1 MPESAIGNS
10 GGREPNL
17 PLAVPAAR
25 TQETREAR
33 HDTVRDVVREVELPV
48 APPSASTGSRP
59 ELESSSTAGLISELV
74 SQAGV
79 LARKEIELAK
89 RELHED
95 LRREAV
101 AAGQLGIAGVAAI
114 VTLNLLLVTGVL
126 ALARVMP
133 GWAAGLAVSGATLI
147 VTLAMGISGWKRI
160 KRPPLER
167 TRRTLKDDAQWA
179 KESLT

>member
-1 MPESAIGNS
+1 MPERAIGNYA
-10 GGREPNL
+10 GRESNVSI
-17 PLAVPAAR
+17 AVAADR
-25 TQETREAR
+25 LV
-33 HDTVRDVVREVELPV
+33 DGRDPGVQKSPTDGPDGIR
-48 APPSASTGSRP
+48 S

-89 RELHED
+89 RELHDD

-101 AAGQLGIAGVAAI
+101 AAGQLGIAGVAGI
-114 VTLNLLLVTGVL
+114 LTLNLLLVTAVL
-126 ALARVMP
+126 ALARAMP
-133 GWAAGLAVSGATLI
+133 GWVAGLLISGATL
-147 VTLAMGISGWKRI
+147 VVALVMGISGWRRI

>member
-1 MPESAIGNS
+1 MPESAIGNPGARVS
-10 GGREPNL
+10 
-17 PLAVPAAR
+17 VAA
-25 TQETREAR
+25 
-33 HDTVRDVVREVELPV
+33 P
-48 APPSASTGSRP
+48 ASTERAVEGRDPGLKAGPTSGSGVSRP
-59 ELESSSTAGLISELV
+59 DLESSSTAGLISDLV

-101 AAGQLGIAGVAAI
+101 AAGQLGIAGVAGI
-114 VTLNLLLVTGVL
+114 LTLNLLLVTAVL

-133 GWAAGLAVSGATLI
+133 GWVAGLSVSGATLL
-147 VTLAMGISGWKRI
+147 VALAMGISGWKRI

>member
-10 GGREPNL
+10 GERASSVSTP
-17 PLAVPAAR
+17 VPANQAIP
-25 TQETREAR
+25 TDNGGA
-33 HDTVRDVVREVELPV
+33 
-48 APPSASTGSRP
+48 AGARP
-59 ELESSSTAGLISELV
+59 ELQSSSTAGLISELV

-95 LRREAV
+95 LRREAA
-101 AAGQLGIAGVAAI
+101 AAGQLGIAGVAALL
-114 VTLNLLLVTGVL
+114 TLNLLLVTLVF
-126 ALARVMP
+126 ALTRAMP
-133 GWAAGLAVSGATLI
+133 GWAAGLLVSAATLI
-147 VTLAMGISGWKRI
+147 IALSMAIMGWRRI

-179 KESLT
+179 KESFT

>member
-1 MPESAIGNS
+1 MPESAIGNPGARESKVSIAPASAPTERSVETSDPSLRTGPTS
-10 GGREPNL
+10 GPGGNR
-17 PLAVPAAR
+17 
-25 TQETREAR
+25 
-33 HDTVRDVVREVELPV
+33 
-48 APPSASTGSRP
+48 S

-74 SQAGV
+74 TQAGV

-101 AAGQLGIAGVAAI
+101 AAGQLGIAGVAGI
-114 VTLNLLLVTGVL
+114 LTLNLLLVTAVL
-126 ALARVMP
+126 ALTRAMP
-133 GWAAGLAVSGATLI
+133 GWVAGLLISAATLI
-147 VTLAMGISGWKRI
+147 VAVAMGISGWRRI

-179 KESLT
+179 KESFT

>member
-1 MPESAIGNS
+1 MAGT
-10 GGREPNL
+10 GG
-17 PLAVPAAR
+17 
-25 TQETREAR
+25 T
-33 HDTVRDVVREVELPV
+33 
-48 APPSASTGSRP
+48 RP
-59 ELESSSTAGLISELV
+59 ELESASTAGLISELV

-89 RELHED
+89 RELRED

-101 AAGQLGIAGVAAI
+101 AAGQLGIAGVAGLMT
-114 VTLNLLLVTGVL
+114 VNLLLVTAVL
-126 ALARVMP
+126 ALTRAMP
-133 GWAAGLAVSGATLI
+133 GWVAGLLVSGATLL
-147 VTLAMGISGWKRI
+147 VAVAMGLTGWRRI